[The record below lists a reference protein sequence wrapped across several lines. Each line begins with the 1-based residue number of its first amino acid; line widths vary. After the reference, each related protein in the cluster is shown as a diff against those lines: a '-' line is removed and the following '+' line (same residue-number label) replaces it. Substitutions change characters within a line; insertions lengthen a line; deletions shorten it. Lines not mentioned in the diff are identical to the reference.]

1 MKKKSI
7 LIILAIVMIGMLS
20 LLTLTACENEANID
34 NIRVYSSPK
43 TSYYLG
49 EEFDLNGAR
58 ILVTYVNGQEELID
72 VTPSMISDFDSSV
85 LGTQYIKIY
94 YGNSSVTVMVEV
106 KRRSVST
113 VELEIPSE
121 NYDHVQGQN
130 LKTEGN
136 NLIITYVDS
145 RVETV
150 PVTAEMCSGYDRDT
164 IGQQSITVTYT
175 VNGETVTATYAVN
188 VREREISRIEITVQP
203 SRNIYYLGDSDVDL
217 SGGELFVTYN
227 NGYSERFQM
236 VSGGTLLE
244 GLKVVSFDSGVE
256 NSRVPV
262 TLEYYG
268 FTVSYN
274 VSVQE
279 RNVASYE
286 FLTPVP
292 EQLQGTPF
300 NWGDAVIKITYTN
313 GEILTVELPDDRYVD
328 VSGYVPSA
336 AGQQSLLLQ
345 FKYGEAVLQKQDVLV
360 VTVNARSLVGLEIVS
375 APEVFEDT
383 AFDVSEFTYRYVYD
397 NGEYG
402 EETALTNSMIVWQGG
417 VVTDTYDEPG
427 QVTWLIRQS
436 NLETEYTFEVKAL
449 EVTDILFYSDDD
461 GAIAVIYRGTGE
473 INYGELEIEIVY
485 NSGASERAAIENVA
499 ELDNASFELRYDAA
513 AALGYTTADFVF
525 RNDYEDEFTKEAVV
539 IIARAV
545 SAVNVIGEGGSF
557 VSSQPLGT
565 AFDPTGLALEIVYTD
580 GGSETFTEFDAVFYN
595 AWSFVPVSDDLTY
608 ETEYDGVRLNLIFT
622 EVGVYTLRPE
632 NRGIGES
639 TVFGGNI
646 AVTVTNAPVSI
657 AGMYRDESGIDA
669 VNPDDPSEFVIPTGA
684 SINLDGV
691 WLEIVYEGIADGVNL
706 REFVRMTDP
715 RVSVVYNGR
724 DNLTPGIIDVPY
736 SFTENGVTLSDPE
749 AYAFALTVE
758 SRSLVDVEA
767 DVSAMKTEYVRGESL
782 NFAGLNVNL
791 VYDNGT
797 RVAVS
802 DINAALQ
809 SGTLSYSGYNAS
821 VSGLQTVT
829 LVYTYYEISE
839 GNTFTYTL
847 TDTFD
852 VTVNEAVPVSVAWT
866 SGTSAPQTELYGGA
880 PLELNRVYVVSSS
893 GYSTRLMDQYVTVT
907 YSDGSARV
915 SILSDIIGEIT
926 VDESS
931 YNLSSPGTQS
941 PRLIYRGCEF
951 YILLTIAERTL
962 SSISLNVSNITVVQE
977 ADINLSGITVNL
989 EFSDGTHAQVP
1000 LEKQYIAYSAESN
1013 PNGYDAYDTLVG
1025 ERNVTVYYVYEGV
1038 RLETSVTVSV
1048 IAKELV
1054 KIEINGMPPKQYYV
1068 EGEEFEVAET
1078 DTVRIYYSNGLSDIV
1093 SLADATVIRGVAG
1106 EVAGQFNIRLNTSA
1120 PFDNSEIDGNV
1131 TRTQKI
1137 VIDYTF
1143 DGKTAETSYLVYM
1156 RDRRTPSI
1164 TFDPFNVYERVYK
1177 DENASVGIKLTMMG
1191 YFDYDN
1197 IGKSFTE
1204 GDGTD
1209 GTYKIY
1215 YTDASGKVYDSLPVD
1230 AGIYTVV
1237 VYYAGDPIHNEFTDT
1252 SQSLVINKRTITVTF
1267 LISPFEYAG
1276 TTVRGKVYGQPT
1288 PDVTITASG
1297 FAEGEGFDDLYK
1309 NPEAYSTFAY
1319 VTDDNGTRLVNIF
1332 DFGYFS
1338 GASRVEMNEKTAA
1351 GTYALSFVTQS
1362 ASENYAVT
1370 YQTQAYTVARRQ
1382 VKIDT
1387 DSVSA
1392 TYGAIEPAIPIYAS
1406 ALDGVAESG
1415 LVNNDSILGALLR
1428 EKYNSDYEVGK
1439 YLITSGTLSTMNP
1452 NYLIVFENSADSA
1465 DAKWFTIQKRTVY
1478 VQVGS
1483 SSKIYG
1489 AEYAV
1494 PGLSYFGDAA
1504 CTDTSSAFASM
1515 DSALTP
1521 EQILGAVTFVYPG
1534 IDESNGYPNENGVY
1548 VPYYRT
1554 PVGSYV
1560 VSATPDGTGERA
1572 HNYDVRIVN
1581 GRLTVTARSLEVEAL
1596 ATYKQ
1601 YGFADPEAQY
1611 TVEAFGASS
1620 GLLEGDTLYGEL
1632 SRSQGE
1638 AVGEYAITLNTL
1650 SNPNYNINFVSAR
1663 FVITS
1668 RNLTVKIDESGL
1680 NKIYD
1685 GKTPSVAS
1693 DAITLFE
1700 ADGITVFLGTETGIA
1715 GAETPQTVLG
1725 YLKLNFQSGS
1735 KNAGSY
1741 PVSVAS
1747 SGANYTFAT
1756 ETDYTYVI
1764 SPYTVTPAEI
1774 DYFVATE
1781 SGAVSLAEADLV
1793 YAASVYQLSASIKNP
1808 MPIYNADGSQA
1819 TDNMNRP
1826 RYDEVFVTLNLSGV
1840 TDAGAYTVYATG
1852 FDTSNYALEEDGDY
1866 NISFSVKSKEVIITL
1881 ADAGKNPDYPMTLVR
1896 EYGSN
1901 SMLIYGVDYYTSV
1914 DAEYGGNL
1922 PFSFEV
1928 GVLANGT
1935 PTLVTEVY
1943 FDSDGNPAIY
1953 TVGLTSA
1960 PANNNFNVIFA
1971 EDYKFV
1977 MLPRA
1982 IVIRIFDNALSKV
1995 YDGAAPS
2002 VSNSQFNMVE
2012 VFAGF
2017 DTATVF
2023 FTFDR
2028 ILSDG
2033 RSDSSVGEYTVSVGC
2048 TDLNFTVSAA
2058 SPYIYTIKPATVTYT
2073 LNTAALTKYYDGA
2086 DIKFEL
2092 SDINFG
2098 TAFSSQNAPSIR
2110 TYAYGNVYNSDT
2122 KSWKFSENLTVIGDS
2137 LTSLRNAFGE
2147 INLDRPSE
2155 AKSYITRT
2163 RNVLSQLRQII
2174 AARSEF
2180 LDADNLAAML
2190 SAISDLDAALGSASS
2205 AIDASDTVAA
2215 QNAYASA
2222 ENLLNSLTSLYF
2234 EENSYIALIVG
2245 GEGVTEISEVTS
2257 GSGYPVIAVASDYNI
2272 TFVMSNQNPTVRIQP
2287 RTFEI
2292 HVPSVSVEYGSG
2304 EQTIEYSIFD
2314 VVSGTYLV
2322 RIEDGVYRY
2331 FNDNGTRLY
2340 IRGNATRAAG
2350 NNRGTYQ
2357 IYIGDIKIYADAES
2371 SELSPNYSL
2380 VAGTGSNFGTYTIT
2394 RANLTIAFDSID
2406 IGLIYGDQIS
2416 QNAIIEKALTQFYV
2430 TSGNLAEGETLT
2442 SVISFTDI
2450 AFVCLGN
2457 DGVTNLIGST
2467 ASVSGS
2473 RALTATLPASASQN
2487 YYITIEPGILM
2498 IEKATLRLS
2507 YAISGAG
2514 NVEKYYGDTL
2524 TMDWFRQNLAYSGF
2538 VQNENADSVY
2548 GELDGNRVALST
2560 IVWNYTAGRFA
2571 ESGELEPADDPLSA
2585 TAPVSLTAGNNPVYV
2600 LFSNDKNYVLDNYNL
2615 DFGDTAIAVV
2625 IMPKELNVN
2634 VSPVG
2639 SNYIETYYTGMPP
2652 EASYTFTYSGFVN
2665 GESASQFDIQK
2676 GGDNQPWLNELKNN
2690 GVPFSAGTYTLGAN
2704 NLNVSV
2710 TQAALE
2716 NYSLNVQSFRVRVN
2730 PIPIVA
2736 KLTEGINV
2744 LYTYNGS
2751 DRGYQLQPYTITYGY
2766 TTVSVSKDSAGN
2778 YVEDPNG
2785 LYRIYLIDSASVSL
2799 SDGQYGVNDFRFELG
2814 LSAETLAEYGI
2825 TIADAQQY
2833 IDSLKDNFGT
2843 YQYSDMP
2850 AKSTTPG
2857 AHTDGMEYYD
2867 LESLYVHNVIKGNPV
2882 KNADGSYTAT
2892 CRLENMETG
2901 NSNYVFTYADFDVNV
2916 ITSVVSVVTSLKETL
2931 LEADLAAYIQNGT
2944 ISDEFRKAIAFYAM
2958 NAMLTNEA
2966 VYGEGDVIDT
2976 AFSSVDD
2983 NIILELIS
2991 TSEYK
2996 SDITYLLKV
3005 FYSKQASLGVSL
3017 GSVSFLYSTYV
3028 RGSDGVYTS
3037 RQSTLTLNDE
3047 RLLQYNSDEIFSM
3060 LPLRFRKTSTVSVVN
3075 PGIGGMNYGAVTN
3088 SLNSVNGYFTN
3099 SALGAYDAGY
3109 FEVRADYATSFKNSS
3124 LSLLLNGT
3132 AADGLYMTFYADS
3145 YNYFTLEYYSG
3156 GMVTETQK
3164 YYVPYGR
3171 FFDGEIHRIR
3181 FEISKDGYTF
3191 IASIDGY
3198 SGALL
3203 DLKSFDAY
3211 KTGTEAGVSQFN
3223 ENSYG
3228 GIRFRAGSVVLRRAE
3243 YYTVGRY
3250 SDKRGILVSL
3260 KESSS
3265 VIVAAPG
3272 MSDYFVLNSVRLND
3286 FFGLSYVMN
3295 ASGGV
3300 VTYLEPKDYEYVF
3313 YLDGVQYDYENLD
3326 GVVLTLGR
3334 HLLEVALYTRG
3345 TLVDVDR
3352 LTVDVVSALEANAVY
3367 ALRYDSQGNPDSED
3381 PEDYKFN
3388 GTTVLELYDRDE
3400 TYTGANAEYVRKSS
3414 SEIYSAY
3421 IMRENAV
3428 GVNYVSTVF
3437 TAERSAIKGT
3447 GSTAYYPAYADGA
3460 EFMNIALFSLTP
3472 DSFNLYD
3479 GIVLAF
3485 TITQSAD
3492 QNIDSGGS
3500 YTLTAAL
3507 YYTIDGAISGNAIA
3521 SLYSATLTEG
3531 DVPLFSLTAY
3541 VDRNFADYFGSGN
3554 MNVIFGAD
3562 GEYTCVTIAD
3572 ETMSARIG
3580 TGIQSSSDSDGGPL
3594 ILTTATYA
3602 RVTLYDAA
3610 FGAGLPAISSDYVS
3624 GNDFTYVAGGKSVSV
3639 SDGER
3644 LYLSENGLVPGALR
3658 HNGVKMSFK
3667 SATDGIMRL
3676 YLSANGVEPEAAG
3689 TEGVYLEFDFS
3700 AATLTFRFYMSLSAE
3715 DGGGIR
3721 MSAAQTVSLAEL
3733 FGEVPSEFELD
3744 ANYLT
3749 DVIGESASMKAV
3761 SNLSF
3766 GSKAKVI
3773 LQASSNSPVYY
3784 ETVRVTLNGK
3794 QIEFYCPLFSDNM
3807 GLWLIEN
3814 GDGSETFFG
3823 SSNPYGNAVDLA
3835 DIPSFIGYFGYVS
3848 IEYTGTS
3855 TVTVDSF
3862 GAYLGTDNS
3871 DMDSAITETPAI

>member
-7 LIILAIVMIGMLS
+7 LIILAIVMIGTLA

-34 NIRVYSSPK
+34 NIRVYSAPK

-49 EEFDLNGAR
+49 EEFDLNGAK
-58 ILVTYVNGQEELID
+58 ILVTYVNGQEKLID
-72 VTPSMISDFDSSV
+72 VTSSMISDFDSSV

-106 KRRSVST
+106 KRRSVAT

-164 IGQQSITVTYT
+164 IGQQSITVTY
-175 VNGETVTATYAVN
+175 NIDGEVVTSTYAVN

-203 SRNIYYLGDSDVDL
+203 SRNIYYLGDTEIDL
-217 SGGELFVTYN
+217 NGGELFVTYN

-236 VSGGTLLE
+236 VSGGTVLE
-244 GLKVVSFDSGVE
+244 GLKVVSFDSGSI

-300 NWGDAVIKITYTN
+300 DWGDAVIRITYTN
-313 GEILTVELPDDRYVD
+313 GEILTAELPDDRYVE

-360 VTVNARSLVGLEIVS
+360 VTVNARSLIGLEIVS
-375 APEVFEDT
+375 HPDIFEDT
-383 AFDVSEFTYRYVYD
+383 AFDISEFVYRYVYD

-402 EETALTNSMIVWQGG
+402 DESKLTNSMIVWQGG

-436 NLETEYTFEVKAL
+436 NIETEYTFEVKPL
-449 EVTDILFYSDDD
+449 EVTDILFYTDDD
-461 GAIAVIYRGTGE
+461 GGAIAVIYRGTGE
-473 INYGELEIEIVY
+473 ISYGDLEIEIVY
-485 NSGASERAAIENVA
+485 NSGASERAAIENIA
-499 ELDNASFELRYDAA
+499 ELDNGSFELRYDAA
-513 AALGYTTADFVF
+513 AALGYTTAEFVF
-525 RNDYEDEFTKEAVV
+525 RNDYEEEFTKEASVV
-539 IIARAV
+539 IARAV
-545 SAVNVIGEGGSF
+545 SAVNVISDGGSF
-557 VSSQPLGT
+557 VSEQALGT
-565 AFDPTGLALEIVYTD
+565 AFDPTGLELEVVYTD

-595 AWSFVPVSDDLTY
+595 AWSFVPVSDDLDY
-608 ETEYDGVRLNLIFT
+608 DTEFDGISLNLIFK
-622 EVGVYTLRPE
+622 EVGVYALRPE
-632 NRGIGES
+632 NRGISES
-639 TVFGGNI
+639 TVFGGTI
-646 AVTVTNAPVSI
+646 AVSVTNAPVSV
-657 AGMYRDESGIDA
+657 AGMYRDENGIEAID
-669 VNPDDPSEFVIPTGA
+669 PDDPSEFVIPTGA
-684 SINLDGV
+684 SIKMDGV
-691 WLEIVYEGIADGVNL
+691 WLEIVYEGVADGVNL

-715 RVSVVYNGR
+715 RVSIVYNGR
-724 DNLTPGIIDVPY
+724 DNLTPGIVDVPY
-736 SFTENGVTLSDPE
+736 SFTEDGVTLADPE
-749 AYAFALTVE
+749 AYAFAVTVQ
-758 SRSLVDVEA
+758 SRSLVDVES

-782 NFAGLNVNL
+782 SFTGLKVNL

-821 VSGLQTVT
+821 VSGVQTVT
-829 LVYTYYEISE
+829 LVYTYYEIVD

-847 TDTFD
+847 TDTFE

-880 PLELNRVYVVSSS
+880 PLELNRVYVVSAS

-915 SILSDIIGEIT
+915 SVLSDIIDEIT

-941 PRLIYRGCEF
+941 PRLVYRGCEF

-962 SSISLNVSNITVVQE
+962 SAISLNVSNITVVQE

-1000 LEKQYIAYSAESN
+1000 LEKQYIAYSADSN

-1038 RLETSVTVSV
+1038 RLETTVTVSV
-1048 IAKELV
+1048 VAKQLV

-1068 EGEEFEVAET
+1068 EGEEFEVSET
-1078 DTVRIYYSNGLSDIV
+1078 DTVRIYYSNGLSDVV

-1120 PFDNSEIDGNV
+1120 PFDNSEIDGNL

-1143 DGKTAETSYLVYM
+1143 DGVTAETSYLVYM
-1156 RDRRTPSI
+1156 RDRRTPTI
-1164 TFDPFNVYERVYK
+1164 TFNPSNVYERVYK
-1177 DENASVGIKLTMMG
+1177 DENADVGISLTMMG
-1191 YFDYDN
+1191 YFDYDT

-1215 YTDASGKVYDSLPVD
+1215 YTDASGKVYDTLPVD
-1230 AGIYTVV
+1230 AGTYTVV
-1237 VYYAGDPIHNEFTDT
+1237 VYYAGDAVHNEFTDT
-1252 SQSLVINKRTITVTF
+1252 SRRLVIAKRPITVTF
-1267 LISPFEYAG
+1267 LISAFEYAG
-1276 TTVRGKVYGQPT
+1276 TTVSGKVYGQIT
-1288 PDVTITASG
+1288 PDVTVTASG
-1297 FAEGEGFDDLYK
+1297 FAEGEGFDELYK
-1309 NPEAYSTFAY
+1309 NPGQYSTFAF
-1319 VTDDNGTRLVNIF
+1319 VTDDKGTRLVNIF

-1338 GASRVEMNEKTAA
+1338 GASPVEMNEKTAA
-1351 GTYALSFVTQS
+1351 GTYALSFVTQNV
-1362 ASENYAVT
+1362 SENYAVT

-1387 DSVSA
+1387 ESVSA
-1392 TYGAIEPAIPIYAS
+1392 TYGAIEPSIPIYAS
-1406 ALDGVAESG
+1406 AIDGVAESG
-1415 LVNNDSILGALLR
+1415 LVNNDTVLGALLR
-1428 EKYNSDYEVGK
+1428 EKYNSDYDVGE
-1439 YLITSGTLSTMNP
+1439 YLITAGTLNTMNP

-1465 DAKWFTIQKRTVY
+1465 DAKWFTIKKRTVY

-1489 AEYAV
+1489 AEYVA

-1504 CTDTSSAFASM
+1504 CTDSSSAFASM

-1521 EQILGAVTFVYPG
+1521 EQILGAVIFVYPG
-1534 IDESNGYPNENGVY
+1534 IDESNGYLNESGVY

-1560 VSATPDGTGERA
+1560 VSATPDGKGERA
-1572 HNYDVRIVN
+1572 ENYDVRIVN
-1581 GRLTVTARSLEVEAL
+1581 GRLTVTARSLKVEAL
-1596 ATYKQ
+1596 STYKQ
-1601 YGFADPEAQY
+1601 YGFADPEPQY
-1611 TVEAFGASS
+1611 VVEALGASS
-1620 GLLEGDTLYGEL
+1620 GLIEGDELYGEL

-1650 SNPNYNINFVSAR
+1650 SNPNYNITFVSAR

-1668 RNLTVKIDESGL
+1668 RNLIVSIDESGL
-1680 NKIYD
+1680 QKIYD
-1685 GKTPSVAS
+1685 GKTPSVSAE
-1693 DAITLFE
+1693 AITLFE
-1700 ADGITVFLGTETGIA
+1700 ADGETAFLGTETGIA
-1715 GAETPQTVLG
+1715 GVETPLTVLN
-1725 YLKLNFQSGS
+1725 YLTLNFQSGS

-1741 PVSVAS
+1741 PISVAS
-1747 SGANYTFAT
+1747 SGANYIFAT
-1756 ETDYTYVI
+1756 DADYTYVI
-1764 SPYTVTPAEI
+1764 SPYTVKPGEI
-1774 DYFVATE
+1774 DYFVTAD
-1781 SGAVSLAEADLV
+1781 GASVSLTEADLV
-1793 YAASVYQLSASIKNP
+1793 YKAAAYQLSASIGNP
-1808 MPIYNADGSQA
+1808 MPVYNADGSQA

-1826 RYDEVFVTLNLSGV
+1826 RYDEVFVTLNISGV
-1840 TDAGAYTVYATG
+1840 TDAGSYTVYATG
-1852 FDTSNYALEEDGDY
+1852 FDTSNYALEEGGDY
-1866 NISFSVKSKEVIITL
+1866 SVSFDVKSKEVVITL
-1881 ADAGKNPDYPMTLVR
+1881 LNAGQDPDYPLTLVR

-1901 SMLIYGVDYYTSV
+1901 SLLIYGVDYYTSV
-1914 DAEYGGNL
+1914 DEEYGGNL

-1928 GVLANGT
+1928 GVLSNGT
-1935 PTLVTEVY
+1935 PTVVTEVY
-1943 FDSDGNPAIY
+1943 FDSDGNPVVY
-1953 TVGLTSA
+1953 DVGLTTA
-1960 PANNNFNVIFA
+1960 PANANFNVVFK
-1971 EDYKFV
+1971 EEYKFV

-2002 VSNSQFNMVE
+2002 VSGSQFNMVD

-2092 SDINFG
+2092 ADINFG
-2098 TAFSSQNAPSIR
+2098 TAFSSQNAPAIR
-2110 TYAYGNVYNSDT
+2110 TYAYGNVYNGET
-2122 KSWKFSENLTVIGDS
+2122 GAWKFSENLTAIGDS

-2147 INLDRPSE
+2147 INLERPSE

-2163 RNVLSQLRQII
+2163 RNVLSQLRQILNS
-2174 AARSEF
+2174 RSEF
-2180 LDADNLAAML
+2180 LDEVNFAAML
-2190 SAISDLDAALGSASS
+2190 AAINDLDTALGAASN

-2215 QNAYASA
+2215 QNYYASA
-2222 ENLLNSLTSLYF
+2222 QNLLNSLTSLYF

-2245 GEGVTEISEVTS
+2245 QEGVTEISEVTS
-2257 GSGYPVIAVASDYNI
+2257 GSGYPVTAVASDYNI

-2304 EQTIEYSIFD
+2304 EQTIEYSVFD

-2322 RIEDGVYRY
+2322 KIADGEYRY

-2340 IRGNATRAAG
+2340 IRGDATRAAG

-2357 IYIGDIKIYADAES
+2357 IYISDIHIYADGES
-2371 SELSPNYSL
+2371 DELSPNYSL
-2380 VAGTGSNFGTYTIT
+2380 VAGTGANFGTYTIT
-2394 RANLTIAFDSID
+2394 RANLTIAFGTID
-2406 IGLIYGDQIS
+2406 VNLIYGSQIS
-2416 QNAIIEKALTQFYV
+2416 QNAIINKALDQFYV
-2430 TSGNLAEGETLT
+2430 TDGHLAEGEELT
-2442 SVISFTDI
+2442 SVVNFTDI

-2473 RALTATLPASASQN
+2473 RVLTATLPASASQN
-2487 YYITIEPGILM
+2487 YNITIEPGALM
-2498 IEKATLRLS
+2498 IQKATLRLS

-2524 TMDWFRQNLAYSGF
+2524 TMDWFAQNLAYSGF
-2538 VQNENADSVY
+2538 VLNETADTVY
-2548 GELDGNRVALST
+2548 GEVDGKRVSLAT
-2560 IVWNYTAGRFA
+2560 IVWNYTAVRFD
-2571 ESGELEPADDPLSA
+2571 ESGETVPADDPLAA
-2585 TAPVSLTAGNNPVYV
+2585 TAPVSLTSGNDPVYV
-2600 LFSNDKNYVLDNYNL
+2600 MFSNDKNYVFENYNL

-2625 IMPKELNVN
+2625 IVPKELSVR
-2634 VSPVG
+2634 VLPSVG
-2639 SNYIETYYTGMPP
+2639 SVIETYYTGMPP
-2652 EASYTFTYSGFVN
+2652 ESSYTFSYSGFVN
-2665 GESASQFDIQK
+2665 GESADQFGIQK
-2676 GGDNQPWLNELKNN
+2676 GGENQPSLNALKNN
-2690 GVPFSAGTYTLGAN
+2690 GVDYSVGTYSLGAN
-2704 NLNVSV
+2704 NLNLSAA
-2710 TQAALE
+2710 QSALE
-2716 NYSLNVQSFRVRVN
+2716 NYTLSVQTFRVRVN

-2736 KLTEGINV
+2736 TLKEGMNV
-2744 LYTYNGS
+2744 LYTYNGA

-2766 TTVSVSKDSAGN
+2766 TTVSVSKNSSGD
-2778 YVEDPNG
+2778 YVDDPNG
-2785 LYRIYLIDSASVSL
+2785 TYRIYLIDRSSVSL
-2799 SDGQYGVNDFRFELG
+2799 SDGQYGVDDFRFDLG
-2814 LSAETLAEYGI
+2814 IDAETLAEYGI
-2825 TIADAQQY
+2825 TINDVQQY
-2833 IDSLKDNFGT
+2833 IDALKGGFGK
-2843 YQYSDMP
+2843 YEYSDMP

-2867 LESLYVHNVIKGNPV
+2867 LASLYVHNVIKGDPV
-2882 KNADGSYTAT
+2882 KNADGTYTAT

-2901 NSNYVFTYADFDVNV
+2901 NSNYVFTYADFSVNV
-2916 ITSVVSVVTSLKETL
+2916 VTSVVSVVSSLKETL
-2931 LEADLAAYIQNGT
+2931 SETDIADYIINGT
-2944 ISDEFRKAIAFYAM
+2944 ISDEFRQVIAFFAM
-2958 NAMLTNEA
+2958 NAMLANEA
-2966 VYGEGDVIDT
+2966 VYGEGDVADT
-2976 AFSSVDD
+2976 AYSSVDD

-2991 TSEYK
+2991 SSEYK

-3017 GSVSFLYSTYV
+3017 GNVSYTYSTYT
-3028 RGSDGVYTS
+3028 RSSDGVYTPN
-3037 RQSTLTLNDE
+3037 QSTISLSDE
-3047 RLLQYNSDEIFSM
+3047 RLLDYNSDEVYSM
-3060 LPLRFRKTSTVSVVN
+3060 LPLRFRKTSTASSVN
-3075 PGIGGMNYGAVTN
+3075 PAIGGLTYGIAT
-3088 SLNSVNGYFTN
+3088 SSSNSVSGYFTN
-3099 SALGAYDAGY
+3099 GALGAYDAGY
-3109 FEVRADYATSFKNSS
+3109 FEVRADYAASFKDSS
-3124 LSLLLNGT
+3124 LSFLLNGT
-3132 AADGLYMTFYADS
+3132 ATDGLYMTFYADS
-3145 YNYFTLEYYSG
+3145 YNYFTLEYYSMG
-3156 GMVTETQK
+3156 TVAQSVR
-3164 YYVPYGR
+3164 YSVPYGR

-3191 IASIDGY
+3191 IASVDGY

-3203 DLKSFDAY
+3203 DLGTFDAY
-3211 KTGTEAGVSQFN
+3211 KPGTEAGISQFN

-3228 GIRFRAGSVVLRRAE
+3228 GLRFRASNVVLRRAE

-3260 KESSS
+3260 KANSS
-3265 VIVAAPG
+3265 VVVAAAG
-3272 MSDYFVLNSVRLND
+3272 ESDYFTLDSVRLSD

-3295 ASGGV
+3295 SSGGV
-3300 VTYLEPKDYEYVF
+3300 ITYLEPDGYDYIF
-3313 YLDGVQYDYENLD
+3313 YLDGVQYDYEDLG
-3326 GVVLTLGR
+3326 GVVLTSGR
-3334 HLLEVALYTRG
+3334 HLVEVAIYTNG
-3345 TLVDVDR
+3345 TLVDVDG
-3352 LTVDVVSALEANAVY
+3352 LTLEVVSALDLSTAYVA
-3367 ALRYDSQGNPDSED
+3367 RYDSQGNPDSD
-3381 PEDYKFN
+3381 NPEDYVFDE
-3388 GTTVLELYDRDE
+3388 TTVLELYDRDDS
-3400 TYTGANAEYVRKSS
+3400 YTGENAEYVRKTS

-3421 IMRENAV
+3421 IMR
-3428 GVNYVSTVF
+3428 GSTGGGNYVSTAF
-3437 TAERSAIKGT
+3437 TAERSAIKGAN
-3447 GSTAYYPAYADGA
+3447 SQAYYPAYADGA
-3460 EFMNIALFSLTP
+3460 EFMNIMLFSLTP

-3485 TITQSAD
+3485 TITQAAD
-3492 QNIDSGGS
+3492 QNIGSGGT
-3500 YTLTAAL
+3500 YELTAAL
-3507 YYTIDGAISGNAIA
+3507 YYTIDGAISDNPIA
-3521 SLYSATLTEG
+3521 TLYSATLSEG

-3562 GEYTCVTIAD
+3562 GEYTAVTIAD

-3580 TGIQSSSDSDGGPL
+3580 METQSSSEPVGGPL
-3594 ILTTATYA
+3594 VVTTATYT
-3602 RVTLYDAA
+3602 RVTVYDVA
-3610 FGAGLPAISSDYVS
+3610 FGAGLPAQASDYVS
-3624 GNDFTYVAGGKSVSV
+3624 GSDFTFVAGGKSASIA
-3639 SDGER
+3639 DGRR
-3644 LYLSENGLVPGALR
+3644 LYLSENGQVPGALR
-3658 HNGVKMSFK
+3658 HNGVTMSFK
-3667 SATDGIMRL
+3667 SATDGKLRV
-3676 YLSANGVEPEAAG
+3676 YLSLNGVEPEAAG
-3689 TEGVYLEFDFS
+3689 SEGVYLEFDFD
-3700 AATLTFRFYMSLSAE
+3700 AATLTFRFYMSLSTE
-3715 DGGGIR
+3715 DGGGVR
-3721 MSAAQTVSLAEL
+3721 LSAAQSVSLTEL
-3733 FGEVPSEFELD
+3733 FGEVPSEIDLD
-3744 ANYLT
+3744 ARYST
-3749 DVIGESASMKAV
+3749 DVNGSASSMKAV

-3766 GSKAKVI
+3766 GSKVI
-3773 LQASSNSPVYY
+3773 LQASANSPVYY
-3784 ETVRVTLNGK
+3784 ETVQVTLNGER
-3794 QIEFYCPLFSDNM
+3794 IEFYCPLFSDNM
-3807 GLWLIEN
+3807 GLWLIDN
-3814 GDGSETFFG
+3814 GDGPESFFG
-3823 SSNPYGNAVDLA
+3823 SSNPYGNAADLENV
-3835 DIPSFIGYFGYVS
+3835 PSFIGYFGFVAA
-3848 IEYTGTS
+3848 EYTGGS
-3855 TVTVDSF
+3855 SVTVDSF

-3871 DMDSAITETPAI
+3871 GMDSAITETPAI